1 MAIATTTAIAAAGL
15 AISAGTTAASFSQ
28 AAKQKKLQ
36 REAEADA
43 TKAMAEA
50 RKKLDVNFYEQLGI
64 QKEPYNIERE
74 MMLIQ
79 GAQSIEAGK
88 ESERGAA
95 ALAGRVQ
102 LAAQQGQRQ
111 IAAAM
116 GQEMLGLEKLTAQ
129 EESRLR
135 DTGVNLD
142 LAEVQGAQLA
152 ARDAQEASVAATQQG
167 MQGLSNMAQQAVS
180 MAPLYGQDLGAQKQA
195 LSKMSFTPEQFQAFG
210 NVAESG
216 GLGAAGTDGFTN
228 LDFGAVGQMSNP
240 QYRKFL
246 NSLTPQQKQ
255 MLFNNKQYTNLLN
268 PFNPF

>member
-1 MAIATTTAIAAAGL
+1 MAIATTTAIALAGL
-15 AISAGTTAASFSQ
+15 AVSAGSTAASFSQ

-43 TKAMAEA
+43 SKAMAEA

-64 QKEPYNIERE
+64 QKEPYNLERE
-74 MMLIQ
+74 AMLIQ
-79 GAQSIEAGK
+79 GAQSIEAGR

-102 LAAQQGQRQ
+102 LAQQQGQRE

-116 GQEMLGLEKLTAQ
+116 GQELLGLEKVTAA

-135 DTGVNLD
+135 DMGVNLD
-142 LAEVQGAQLA
+142 LGEVQGAQLA
-152 ARDAQEASVAATQQG
+152 ARDAQEAAAAATEQGIAGLTSTVQQG
-167 MQGLSNMAQQAVS
+167 LGMV
-180 MAPLYGQDLGAQKQA
+180 PLYGQDLNAQKQA
-195 LSKMSFTPEQFQAFG
+195 ISQMSFTPEQATAFEQAGGMPSVFEGGDLNFQAI
-210 NVAESG
+210 
-216 GLGAAGTDGFTN
+216 
-228 LDFGAVGQMSNP
+228 GQMSNP

-268 PFNPF
+268 PFNLF

>member
-64 QKEPYNIERE
+64 QKEPYDIERE

-102 LAAQQGQRQ
+102 LAQQQGQRQ

-116 GQEMLGLEKLTAQ
+116 GQELLGLEKLTAQ

-135 DTGVNLD
+135 DTGVQLD

-152 ARDAQEASVAATQQG
+152 GRDAQEAAAAATQQG
-167 MQGLSNMAQQAVS
+167 FQGLTSMAQQAVS
-180 MAPLYGQDLGAQKQA
+180 MAPLYGQDLGAQKEA
-195 LSKMSFTPEQFQAFG
+195 LSKMSFTPQQSTAFEQAGGMPSAFEGGDLNFQ
-210 NVAESG
+210 SI
-216 GLGAAGTDGFTN
+216 
-228 LDFGAVGQMSNP
+228 GQMSNP

-255 MLFNNKQYTNLLN
+255 MLFNNKQYTDFYN

>member
-1 MAIATTTAIAAAGL
+1 MPAATSIAIAGL
-15 AISAGTTAASFSQ
+15 AVSAASTGASFAQ

-43 TKAMAEA
+43 SKAMAEA

-64 QKEPYNIERE
+64 QKEPYELERE
-74 MMLIQ
+74 MMLVQ
-79 GAQSIEAGK
+79 GAQSIEAGR

-102 LAAQQGQRQ
+102 LAQQQGQRQ

-116 GQEMLGLEKLTAQ
+116 GQEMLGLEKLVAG

-152 ARDAQEASVAATQQG
+152 ARDAQEAAAAATTQG
-167 MQGLSNMAQQAVS
+167 VQGLASMGQQAIQ

-195 LSKMSFTPEQFQAFG
+195 LSQMSFTPEQSIAFEQAGGMPSAFEGGDLNFQAI
-210 NVAESG
+210 
-216 GLGAAGTDGFTN
+216 
-228 LDFGAVGQMSNP
+228 GQMSNP
-240 QYRKFL
+240 QYRNFL

-268 PFNPF
+268 PFNPFR